1 MGELKRYNLESL
13 YEKFKR
19 LEITLDNIWTLD
31 DDMLHLIGLTKIEQL
46 KYKKALEKFNK
57 HSIMPMDEMLMT
69 ELKKFNLE
77 PLYDKFHEAKITS
90 DIIWILDEEMLEEI
104 GLTTFEKSQY
114 KQALEKFEHASWLM
128 GELKR
133 YNLEFLYDKFH
144 KVGGISIDNIWT
156 LNDAVLNFI
165 GLTKMEQLKY
175 EEAAEKFKQHGLNN
189 DMPQQ
194 NGLTLNELMKLL
206 NSTTK
211 VCQRISV

>member
-57 HSIMPMDEMLMT
+57 HSIMHVDEMLMI

-77 PLYDKFHEAKITS
+77 PLYDKFRAAKITS
-90 DIIWILDEEMLEEI
+90 DIIWMLDEEMLEDI
-104 GLTTFEKSQY
+104 GLTKIEKLKY
-114 KQALEKFEHASWLM
+114 KQAIQKFKRTSWLM
-128 GELKR
+128 DELKK
-133 YNLEFLYDKFH
+133 YNLESIYDKFH
-144 KVGGISIDNIWT
+144 KAAGITIDNIWT

>member
-31 DDMLHLIGLTKIEQL
+31 DDMLHRIGLTKIEQL

-77 PLYDKFHEAKITS
+77 PFYDKFREAKITS
-90 DIIWILDEEMLEEI
+90 DSIWILDEEMLEDI
-104 GLTTFEKSQY
+104 GLTKIEQLKY
-114 KQALEKFEHASWLM
+114 KQALQKFKRTSWLM
-128 GELKR
+128 DELKK
-133 YNLEFLYDKFH
+133 YNLESLYDKFH
-144 KVGGISIDNIWT
+144 KAAGITIDNIWT
-156 LNDAVLNFI
+156 LNDAVQHFI
-165 GLTKMEQLKY
+165 GLTKMEQFEY
-175 EEAAEKFKQHGLNN
+175 EKAAEKFKQHGLNN
-189 DMPQQ
+189 NMPRQ

-211 VCQRISV
+211 VSQRILI